1 VTERR
6 ERLVPLAEVAR
17 PHGVA
22 GELRLKVYN
31 RDSDL
36 LRSLERVVVR
46 FASGEERPVAVRHA
60 RPAGDAMLVLL
71 EGCVGRT
78 EAENWR
84 GAQVLA
90 PRSSFPALD
99 EGEFY
104 ACDLE
109 GARVEVGGE
118 PFGEVER
125 LVSYPTCDALLVR
138 SAEGR
143 FEVPLVDDAVDE
155 VDPEAGVVRVR
166 SREAFEKA

>member
-1 VTERR
+1 M
-6 ERLVPLAEVAR
+6 PLAEVAR

-36 LRSLERVVVR
+36 LAQLERVVVR
-46 FASGEERPVAVRHA
+46 FPAGEEREVAVRHA
-60 RPAGDAMLVLL
+60 RPAGDAVLIML

-78 EAENWR
+78 EAERWR
-84 GAQVLA
+84 GAQLLA
-90 PRSSFPALD
+90 PRAAFPPLE

-104 ACDLE
+104 ACDVE
-109 GARVEVGGE
+109 GARVEVAGE

-138 SAEGR
+138 SDEGR
-143 FEVPLVDDAVDE
+143 FEIYLVEGSVDAIDV
-155 VDPEAGVVRVR
+155 EAGVVRVA
-166 SREAFEKA
+166 SREALEKA